1 MIISIL
7 MLASGLTILLTAAHV
22 IIPGTIS
29 VAYYFRIP
37 AHVLAVLL
45 IAAGTS
51 APELIVAIQAGLN
64 GTPQIVWG
72 NIVGSNITNILVVL
86 SISGLFFPIN
96 TTENATKRDIIILL
110 AISAFI
116 AISAYNFLSL
126 PLLIGFLLV
135 IILVFYTL
143 YLVRL
148 KPAKEEAEK
157 NTEDCNLSFK
167 RSLIYCFAGVVGLIL
182 GADLMVNA
190 AVELAVTLS
199 ISKTVI
205 GLTIVAFGTSL
216 PEIAAAIAS
225 LFHRRVDI
233 ALGSIIGS
241 NIFNIV
247 AGLGITRLVSEL
259 PVTNDILVTGI
270 PVMILSTL
278 ILALLIFLKQPL
290 GKIISICFLVIYC
303 LFLWLNLAISN

>member
-1 MIISIL
+1 MFISIL
-7 MLASGLTILLTAAHV
+7 TLASGLTILLIAAHV

-29 VAYYFRIP
+29 VSYYFRVP
-37 AHVLAVLL
+37 AHVVAVLL

-72 NIVGSNITNILVVL
+72 NIIGSNITNILVVL

-96 TTENATKRDIIILL
+96 TTDTATKRDMILLL
-110 AISAFI
+110 AISAI
-116 AISAYNFLSL
+116 ITISAYYFSSL
-126 PLLIGFLLV
+126 PLSVSILLV
-135 IILVFYTL
+135 IILTCYTL

-148 KPAKEEAEK
+148 EPDEDEAEK
-157 NTEDCNLSFK
+157 NTEGSELSFK
-167 RSLIYCFAGVVGLIL
+167 RSLIYCVAGVTGLVL

-190 AVELAVTLS
+190 AVELAVALS

-205 GLTIVAFGTSL
+205 GLTIIAFGTSL

-225 LFHRRVDI
+225 LFHRRVDM

-259 PVTNDILVTGI
+259 PVTNEILIIGI
-270 PVMILSTL
+270 PTMTLSTL

-290 GKIISICFLVIYC
+290 GKIISICFLATYC
-303 LFLWLNLAISN
+303 LFLSLNLAIGG